1 MHFVFGGAF
10 TGKRK
15 WVKQHYASE
24 SVKWHYLYEDPVLPV
39 LEFEESYIVL
49 EGFEHYVKELIH
61 SELESPHLVVKK
73 LIQKWRDSGVWEKL
87 IVIGTE
93 VGKGI
98 VPLDPTERQWRDEC
112 GYSYQYL
119 AAHARKVDHIWYGIA
134 NRLKEEIQ

>member
-24 SVKWHYLYEDPVLPV
+24 SVKWHCLYEDPVLPA

-73 LIQKWRDSGVWEKL
+73 LMQKWRDSGVWEKL

-98 VPLDPTERQWRDEC
+98 VPLASRYMPCWC
-112 GYSYQYL
+112 
-119 AAHARKVDHIWYGIA
+119 W
-134 NRLKEEIQ
+134 

>member
-24 SVKWHYLYEDPVLPV
+24 LVKWHCLYENPVLPA

-61 SELESPHLVVKK
+61 SELESPHLVVK
-73 LIQKWRDSGVWEKL
+73 S
-87 IVIGTE
+87 
-93 VGKGI
+93 
-98 VPLDPTERQWRDEC
+98 
-112 GYSYQYL
+112 
-119 AAHARKVDHIWYGIA
+119 
-134 NRLKEEIQ
+134 